1 LRRENYWKASSKN
14 LNKRSKFAQI
24 PSQFMNTVTNSLLSI
39 VVPLYNEEDNV
50 VLLTQ
55 KIRESLSGYS
65 YQIVYVDDFSTD
77 KTRKAI
83 KGMDDP
89 KVHLIELKKNYGQSL
104 ALAAGIDYAE
114 GEYIITMDG
123 DLQNDPSDIPQM
135 LGHAVNDDYDVV
147 TGIRQKR
154 KDSPIKKIPSK
165 IANFLVRRVTQLN
178 IKDNGCALKVFTKDI
193 AKGLNLYGEMHRF
206 ITLLAHLEGA
216 QIKQVP
222 VKHHARH
229 AGVSKYGLERVFKV
243 VADMMLLLFIRKYFQ
258 RPIHLFGIFGV
269 LLIILG
275 IFINIYLL
283 IVKLGFGEDIG
294 SRPLLI
300 FGMMFILGGIQL
312 FTIGIVMELL
322 IRTYYESQQK
332 RPYRVKKITIGD
344 GKAA

>member
-1 LRRENYWKASSKN
+1 MS
-14 LNKRSKFAQI
+14 
-24 PSQFMNTVTNSLLSI
+24 TVTDSLLSI

-55 KIRESLSGYS
+55 KINESLEGYN

-77 KTRKAI
+77 KTRI
-83 KGMDDP
+83 KVKEMDD
-89 KVHLIELKKNYGQSL
+89 KRVHLIELKKNYGQSL

-123 DLQNDPSDIPQM
+123 DLQNDPSDIPGM
-135 LGHAVNDDYDVV
+135 LEYAIGEEYDLV

-154 KDSPIKKIPSK
+154 KDSLVKKIPSK
-165 IANFLVRRVTQLN
+165 IANFLVRRVTKLD

-193 AKGLNLYGEMHRF
+193 AKSLNLYGEMHRF

-269 LLIILG
+269 LLVILG
-275 IFINIYLL
+275 ILINVYLL
-283 IVKLGFGEDIG
+283 IVKLGFGQDIG
-294 SRPLLI
+294 TRPLLI
-300 FGMMFILGGIQL
+300 FGMMFIVGGIQL

-332 RPYRVKKITIGD
+332 RPYRIKKISIGD

>member
-1 LRRENYWKASSKN
+1 MT
-14 LNKRSKFAQI
+14 
-24 PSQFMNTVTNSLLSI
+24 PVTNALLSI

-50 VLLTQ
+50 ALLTE
-55 KIRESLSGYS
+55 KIHESLDGYA
-65 YQIVYVDDFSTD
+65 YEIIYIDDFSTD
-77 KTRKAI
+77 GTRKSVKALQ
-83 KGMDDP
+83 DS

-104 ALAAGIDYAE
+104 ALAAGLDYAK

-123 DLQNDPSDIPQM
+123 DLQNDPSDIPHM
-135 LGHAVNDDYDVV
+135 LAHAVEDDYDVV

-154 KDSPIKKIPSK
+154 KDSQVKKIPSK
-165 IANFLVRRVTQLN
+165 IANFLVRRVTKLD

-193 AKGLNLYGEMHRF
+193 AKDLNLYGEMHRF
-206 ITLLAHLEGA
+206 INLLAYLEGA

-258 RPIHLFGIFGV
+258 RPIHLFGIFGF
-269 LLIILG
+269 LLILIG

-283 IVKLGFGEDIG
+283 FVKFYLGEDIG
-294 SRPLLI
+294 TRPLLI
-300 FGMMFILGGIQL
+300 FGLMFILAGIQL

-322 IRTYYESQQK
+322 IRTYYESQNK
-332 RPYRVKKITIGD
+332 RPYRIKKVTVG
-344 GKAA
+344 GQAS

>member
-1 LRRENYWKASSKN
+1 MS
-14 LNKRSKFAQI
+14 I
-24 PSQFMNTVTNSLLSI
+24 VTQELLSI
-39 VVPLYNEEDNV
+39 VVPLYNEQDNV
-50 VLLTQ
+50 VLLTE
-55 KIRESLSGYS
+55 KIHESLEGYT
-65 YQIVYVDDFSTD
+65 YQIIYVDDFSTD
-77 KTRKAI
+77 ATRKVV
-83 KGMDDP
+83 KEMQDD

-114 GEYIITMDG
+114 GEFIITMDG

-135 LGHAVNDDYDVV
+135 LEYAIDEDYDLI

-154 KDSPIKKIPSK
+154 KDSLVKKIPSK
-165 IANFLVRRVTQLN
+165 IANFLVRKVTKLD
-178 IKDNGCALKVFTKDI
+178 IKDNGCALKVFSKDI

-229 AGVSKYGLERVFKV
+229 SGVSKYGLERVFKV

-269 LLIILG
+269 LLVILG
-275 IFINIYLL
+275 VGINIFLL
-283 IVKLGFGEDIG
+283 IVKFGLGQDIG
-294 SRPLLI
+294 TRPLLI
-300 FGMMFILGGIQL
+300 FGMLFILGGIQL

-332 RPYRVKKITIGD
+332 RPYRIKKVSIGD
-344 GKAA
+344 REKAA

>member
-1 LRRENYWKASSKN
+1 MS
-14 LNKRSKFAQI
+14 
-24 PSQFMNTVTNSLLSI
+24 TVTDSLLSI

-55 KIRESLSGYS
+55 KINESLEGYN

-77 KTRKAI
+77 KTRI
-83 KGMDDP
+83 KVKEMDDK

-123 DLQNDPSDIPQM
+123 DLQNDPSDIPGM
-135 LGHAVNDDYDVV
+135 LEYAISEEFDLV

-154 KDSPIKKIPSK
+154 KDSLVKKIPSK
-165 IANFLVRRVTQLN
+165 IANFLVRRVTKLD

-193 AKGLNLYGEMHRF
+193 AKSLNLYGEMHRF
-206 ITLLAHLEGA
+206 ITLLAYLEGA

-269 LLIILG
+269 LLVILG
-275 IFINIYLL
+275 ILINVYLL
-283 IVKLGFGEDIG
+283 IVKLGFGQDIG
-294 SRPLLI
+294 TRPLLI
-300 FGMMFILGGIQL
+300 FGMMFIVGGIQL

-332 RPYRVKKITIGD
+332 RPYRIKKISIGD

>member
-1 LRRENYWKASSKN
+1 MD
-14 LNKRSKFAQI
+14 I
-24 PSQFMNTVTNSLLSI
+24 VTPSLLSV
-39 VVPLYNEEDNV
+39 VVPLYNEEDNA
-50 VLLTQ
+50 VLLTE
-55 KIRESLSGYS
+55 KIHESLVGYD
-65 YQIVYVDDFSTD
+65 YQIIYIDDFSTD
-77 KTRKAI
+77 NTKKVVKA
-83 KGMDDP
+83 MDDP

-114 GEYIITMDG
+114 GEFIITMDG

-135 LGHAVNDDYDVV
+135 LSFAIEEEYDLV

-154 KDSPIKKIPSK
+154 QDSLVKKIPSK
-165 IANFLVRRVTQLN
+165 IANYLVRRVTKLD

-193 AKGLNLYGEMHRF
+193 AKDLNLYGEMHRF

-258 RPIHLFGIFGV
+258 RPIHLFGIFGF

-275 IFINIYLL
+275 VLINVYLL
-283 IVKLGFGEDIG
+283 IVKFGLGEDIG
-294 SRPLLI
+294 NRPLLT
-300 FGMMFILGGIQL
+300 FGLMFILGGIQL

-322 IRTYYESQQK
+322 IRTYYESQKK
-332 RPYRVKKITIGD
+332 RPYRIKKVSIG
-344 GKAA
+344 GKSS

>member
-1 LRRENYWKASSKN
+1 
-14 LNKRSKFAQI
+14 
-24 PSQFMNTVTNSLLSI
+24 MNPITDSLLSI

-55 KIRESLSGYS
+55 KIHESLRGYQ
-65 YQIVYVDDFSTD
+65 YQIIYVDDFSTD
-77 KTRKAI
+77 NTRKVV
-83 KGMDDP
+83 KDMQDER
-89 KVHLIELKKNYGQSL
+89 VHLVILKKNYGQSL
-104 ALAAGIDYAE
+104 ALAAGIDHAE

-135 LGHAVNDDYDVV
+135 LEHAVNDDYDVV

-154 KDSPIKKIPSK
+154 KDSLVKKIPSK
-165 IANFLVRRVTQLN
+165 IANFLVRRVTKLD

-193 AKGLNLYGEMHRF
+193 AKELNLYGEMHRF
-206 ITLLAHLEGA
+206 ITLLAHLEGG

-258 RPIHLFGIFGV
+258 RPIHLFGIIGV
-269 LLIILG
+269 LMIILG
-275 IFINIYLL
+275 ILINTYLL
-283 IVKLGFGEDIG
+283 ILKFGLGEDIG
-294 SRPLLI
+294 TRPLLV
-300 FGMMFILGGIQL
+300 FGMMLILAGIQL

-322 IRTYYESQQK
+322 IRTYYESQNK
-332 RPYRVKKITIGD
+332 RPYRIKNIVVGGKIS
-344 GKAA
+344 

>member
-1 LRRENYWKASSKN
+1 MD
-14 LNKRSKFAQI
+14 I
-24 PSQFMNTVTNSLLSI
+24 VTHSLLSI
-39 VVPLYNEEDNV
+39 VVPLYNEEENV
-50 VLLTQ
+50 ALLTQ
-55 KIRESLSGYS
+55 KIHESLIGYD
-65 YQIVYVDDFSTD
+65 YQIIYIDDFSTD
-77 KTRKAI
+77 KTKQVVKA
-83 KGMDDP
+83 MNDD

-114 GEYIITMDG
+114 GDYIITMDG

-135 LGHAVNDDYDVV
+135 LSYAVNDDYDLV

-154 KDSPIKKIPSK
+154 KDSLVKKIPSK
-165 IANFLVRRVTQLN
+165 IANYLVRRVTKLD

-193 AKGLNLYGEMHRF
+193 AKDLNLYGEMHRF

-258 RPIHLFGIFGV
+258 RPIHLFGIFGF
-269 LLIILG
+269 LLILLG
-275 IFINIYLL
+275 VLINIYLL
-283 IVKLGFGEDIG
+283 IVKLGLGQDIG
-294 SRPLLI
+294 TRPLLM

-332 RPYRVKKITIGD
+332 RPYRIKKVTIG
-344 GKAA
+344 GK

>member
-1 LRRENYWKASSKN
+1 MQPITPL
-14 LNKRSKFAQI
+14 
-24 PSQFMNTVTNSLLSI
+24 LLSV

-50 VLLTQ
+50 ALLTQ
-55 KIRESLSGYS
+55 KIHESLVGYT
-65 YQIVYVDDFSTD
+65 YQIIYVDDFSKD
-77 KTRKAI
+77 NTRKVI
-83 KGMDDP
+83 KDLNDN
-89 KVHLIELKKNYGQSL
+89 KVHLVELKKNYGQSL
-104 ALAAGIDYAE
+104 ALAAGLDYAE

-135 LGHAVNDDYDVV
+135 LHFAVNEDFDVV

-154 KDSPIKKIPSK
+154 KDSLVKKIPSK
-165 IANFLVRRVTQLN
+165 IANFLVRRVTKLD
-178 IKDNGCALKVFTKDI
+178 IKDNGCALKVFTRDI
-193 AKGLNLYGEMHRF
+193 AKELNLYGEMHRF

-269 LLIILG
+269 LMIILG

-283 IVKLGFGEDIG
+283 IVKLGLGEDIG
-294 SRPLLI
+294 TRPLLM
-300 FGMMFILGGIQL
+300 FGMMFILAGIQL

-332 RPYRVKKITIGD
+332 RPYRIKKVSVGGQTS
-344 GKAA
+344 

>member
-1 LRRENYWKASSKN
+1 
-14 LNKRSKFAQI
+14 
-24 PSQFMNTVTNSLLSI
+24 MNPITSDLLSI
-39 VVPLYNEEDNV
+39 VIPLYNEEDNV
-50 VLLTQ
+50 VLLTE
-55 KIRESLSGYS
+55 KINESLTGYS
-65 YQIVYVDDFSTD
+65 YEIIYIDDFSSDT
-77 KTRKAI
+77 TRNVVK
-83 KGMDDP
+83 KMSDGR
-89 KVHLIELKKNYGQSL
+89 VHLIELKKNYGQSL
-104 ALAAGIDYAE
+104 ALAAGIDHAS

-135 LGHAVNDDYDVV
+135 LKYAVSGEYDVV

-154 KDSPIKKIPSK
+154 KDSLVKKIPSK
-165 IANFLVRRVTQLN
+165 IANFLVRRVTKLD

-193 AKGLNLYGEMHRF
+193 AKDLNLYGEMHRF

-258 RPIHLFGIFGV
+258 RPIHLFGILGV

-275 IFINIYLL
+275 GLINIYLL
-283 IVKLGFGEDIG
+283 IVKFGIGQDIG
-294 SRPLLI
+294 TRPLLI
-300 FGMMFILGGIQL
+300 FGLMFILAGIQL

-332 RPYRVKKITIGD
+332 RPYRIKKITVGGIN
-344 GKAA
+344 A

>member
-1 LRRENYWKASSKN
+1 MS
-14 LNKRSKFAQI
+14 I
-24 PSQFMNTVTNSLLSI
+24 VTNSLLSI

-50 VLLTQ
+50 VLLTE
-55 KIRESLSGYS
+55 KIHESLVGYS
-65 YQIVYVDDFSTD
+65 YQIIYIDDFSSD
-77 KTRKAI
+77 KTRKVV
-83 KGMDDP
+83 KDMDDN

-135 LGHAVNDDYDVV
+135 LEYAVSEEYDLI

-154 KDSPIKKIPSK
+154 KDSLVKKIPSK
-165 IANFLVRRVTQLN
+165 IANFLVRRVTKLD

-275 IFINIYLL
+275 FFINIYLL

-300 FGMMFILGGIQL
+300 FGVMFILGGIQL

-344 GKAA
+344 GKAT

>member
-1 LRRENYWKASSKN
+1 M
-14 LNKRSKFAQI
+14 Q
-24 PSQFMNTVTNSLLSI
+24 PVTHTLLSI
-39 VVPLYNEEDNV
+39 VVPLYNEQDNV
-50 VLLTQ
+50 ALLTQ
-55 KIRESLSGYS
+55 KIHESLEGYD
-65 YQIVYVDDFSTD
+65 YEIVYVDDFSTD
-77 KTRKAI
+77 ATKMVI
-83 KGMDDP
+83 KQLDDP
-89 KVHLIELKKNYGQSL
+89 QVALIELKKNYGQSL
-104 ALAAGIDYAE
+104 ALAAGIDYAR
-114 GEYIITMDG
+114 GDYIITMDG

-135 LGHAVNDDYDVV
+135 LQEAVTGEYDLI

-154 KDSPIKKIPSK
+154 KDSLVKKIPSK
-165 IANFLVRRVTQLN
+165 IANFLVRRVTKLD

-206 ITLLAHLEGA
+206 ITLLAFLEGA

-229 AGVSKYGLERVFKV
+229 AGKSKYGLERVFKV

-258 RPIHLFGIFGV
+258 RPTHLFGIFGV

-275 IFINIYLL
+275 VLIETYLL
-283 IVKLGFGEDIG
+283 IVKFGFGQDIG
-294 SRPLLI
+294 TRPLLI

-322 IRTYYESQQK
+322 IRTYYESQSK
-332 RPYRVKKITIGD
+332 RPYRIKKITIGD

>member
-1 LRRENYWKASSKN
+1 
-14 LNKRSKFAQI
+14 
-24 PSQFMNTVTNSLLSI
+24 MNIITNSLLSI
-39 VVPLYNEEDNV
+39 VVPLYNEEDNAA
-50 VLLTQ
+50 LLTK
-55 KIRESLSGYS
+55 KIHESLEGYN
-65 YQIVYVDDFSTD
+65 YQIIYIDDFSTD
-77 KTRKAI
+77 STRKVI
-83 KGMDDP
+83 KGLQDD

-104 ALAAGIDYAE
+104 ALAAGIDYAK

-135 LGHAVNDDYDVV
+135 LSYAVGGEYDVV

-154 KDSPIKKIPSK
+154 KDSLAKKIPSK
-165 IANFLVRRVTQLN
+165 IANFLVRRVTKLD
-178 IKDNGCALKVFTKDI
+178 IKDNGCALKVFSKDI
-193 AKGLNLYGEMHRF
+193 AKDLNLYGEMHRF
-206 ITLLAHLEGA
+206 ITLLAYLEGA

-275 IFINIYLL
+275 FFINFYLL
-283 IVKLGFGEDIG
+283 IVKLTGEDIG
-294 SRPLLI
+294 TRPLLI
-300 FGMMFILGGIQL
+300 FGMMFILAGIQL

-322 IRTYYESQQK
+322 IRTYYESQSK
-332 RPYRVKKITIGD
+332 RPYRIKKIFVGD
-344 GKAA
+344 KSA

>member
-1 LRRENYWKASSKN
+1 MS
-14 LNKRSKFAQI
+14 I
-24 PSQFMNTVTNSLLSI
+24 VTDSLLSI

-50 VLLTQ
+50 SLLTQ
-55 KIRESLSGYS
+55 KIHESLVGYT
-65 YQIVYVDDFSTD
+65 YEIIYIDDFSTD
-77 KTRKAI
+77 KTRK
-83 KGMDDP
+83 KVNEMNDD

-104 ALAAGIDYAE
+104 ALAAGIDHAQ

-135 LGHAVNDDYDVV
+135 LEYAVSDEYDVV

-154 KDSPIKKIPSK
+154 KDSLVKKIPSK
-165 IANFLVRRVTQLN
+165 IANFLVRRVTNLD
-178 IKDNGCALKVFTKDI
+178 IKDNGCALKVFTQDI
-193 AKGLNLYGEMHRF
+193 AKELNLYGEMHRF

-229 AGVSKYGLERVFKV
+229 SGVSKYGLERVFKV

-258 RPIHLFGIFGV
+258 RPIHLFGILGV

-275 IFINIYLL
+275 FFINIYLL
-283 IVKLGFGEDIG
+283 VVKLGFGEDIG
-294 SRPLLI
+294 NRPLLI
-300 FGMMFILGGIQL
+300 FGLMFILAGIQL

-322 IRTYYESQQK
+322 IRTYYESQNK
-332 RPYRVKKITIGD
+332 RPYRIKKITVG
-344 GKAA
+344 GKSA

>member
-1 LRRENYWKASSKN
+1 MLQKNYWKASQWN

-24 PSQFMNTVTNSLLSI
+24 ISQSMSTVTDSLLSI

-50 VLLTQ
+50 VLLTE
-55 KIRESLSGYS
+55 KIHENLQGYN

-77 KTRKAI
+77 KTRKVV
-83 KGMDDP
+83 KGMDDN

-135 LGHAVNDDYDVV
+135 LEYAVNDDYDVV

-154 KDSPIKKIPSK
+154 KDSLIKKIPSK
-165 IANFLVRRVTQLN
+165 IANFLVRRVTKLD

-206 ITLLAHLEGA
+206 ITLLAYLEGG

-275 IFINIYLL
+275 IFINLYLL